1 MNNIDFNLTVGLFAV
16 GLGMTIA
23 SVIAFF
29 IIRWV
34 RNRAVT
40 QTRKQFETRM
50 PFTMEEIEAER
61 ELTRAKHVQE
71 LRLLEL
77 QIADLKV
84 REAEANL
91 KSNVAMGRV
100 SKLNDRIEMLRLELA
115 AKQLGKQ
122 VKKVEYV
129 NNLNS

>member
-23 SVIAFF
+23 GVIAFF
-29 IIRWV
+29 VIRWV
-34 RNRAVT
+34 KNRAII

-50 PFTMEEIEAER
+50 PFTIEEIEAER

-77 QIADLKV
+77 RIADLEV

-115 AKQLGKQ
+115 AKQLSKQ
-122 VKKVEYV
+122 VKKVEYTV
-129 NNLNS
+129 N

>member
-77 QIADLKV
+77 QMADLKV